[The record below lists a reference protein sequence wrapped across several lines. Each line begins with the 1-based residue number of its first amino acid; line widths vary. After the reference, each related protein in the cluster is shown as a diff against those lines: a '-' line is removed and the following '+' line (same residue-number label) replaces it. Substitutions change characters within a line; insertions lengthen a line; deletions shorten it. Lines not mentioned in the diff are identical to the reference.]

1 MEGGHSF
8 LGTYIEE
15 FEFLSWGTSQIDDL
29 PAGNVFGEGVPE
41 TLRRYKQMLAC
52 WSFAQLISWH
62 LLLVTIKLQPEFSLA
77 RNQHHRDRQLRRGK
91 PQ

>member
-1 MEGGHSF
+1 MFSIKPCEQGSATEREPL

-41 TLRRYKQMLAC
+41 TLRRYNQMLGC
-52 WSFAQLISWH
+52 WSFA
-62 LLLVTIKLQPEFSLA
+62 
-77 RNQHHRDRQLRRGK
+77 
-91 PQ
+91 